1 MVNRQKLENIF
12 FKKVYAGKNYHPLY
26 YSIFLW
32 MLDAAEFVNSIN
44 NAKILN
50 IYSSHD
56 KSGEREDVYQKY
68 FFPQAHYQ
76 ELDFSKDAFVYEGE
90 SYADHKIPFSDNY
103 FDLVITTK
111 VILEHVSSPQNFLNE
126 SYRVL
131 KKGGQAFFIA
141 PLVRRQHQ
149 VPYDFFRFT
158 QFGLE
163 YLFKKASFQII
174 YIKPTNG
181 AITTAAFMAT
191 FFVSGLILPWFVKKI
206 FFALL
211 KLVIDPLANW
221 LDRYDKDKNIP
232 IYFVVRVEK

>member
-1 MVNRQKLENIF
+1 MVNHKKLENIF
-12 FKKVYAGKNYHPLY
+12 FKKVYTGKNRHPLY
-26 YSIFLW
+26 RSIFLW
-32 MLDAAEFVNSIN
+32 MLDAANFVNGIN
-44 NAKILN
+44 SAKALN

-56 KSGEREDVYQKY
+56 KSSEREDVYQKY
-68 FFPQAHYQ
+68 FFPHASYQ
-76 ELDFSKDAFVYEGE
+76 GLDFSKDAFIHKGE
-90 SYADHKIPFSDNY
+90 SYPDHKIPFPDNY

-111 VILEHVSSPQNFLNE
+111 VILEHVSNPQNFLNE

-163 YLFKKASFQII
+163 HLFKKANFQII

-191 FFVSGLILPWFVKKI
+191 FFVSGLALPWFVKKI

-211 KLVIDPLANW
+211 KLIIDPLAGW
-221 LDRYDKDKNIP
+221 LDRFDKDKNIP
-232 IYFVVRVEK
+232 VYFVARVEK